1 MPSTHFEGGKQVKK
15 LSKSFALLLST
26 MLAIGMVMAG
36 CSKDNNNDKASN
48 ASSSPSATTPA
59 KAEPSASPS
68 SEPKALDPYEVVMVY
83 PDAPQKDQGAVQDA
97 MNGYLKTAYPELNV
111 SVKLNPI
118 DWASW
123 GDKTNLMMASGDKF
137 DLLFTAGWLGYET
150 QVNKGGLLPLDD
162 LLAQYGPDIEAVE
175 KDYHDAARRQ
185 GKIYGI
191 HTHQE
196 LGNQQGIA
204 FNKEL
209 ADKYK
214 FDLSVLKSGSLK
226 DLEPML
232 KTIKENEPGVTPF
245 VGPAWPLDAY
255 FGSSSMDEVTG
266 GFGIDVSTDASNYTV
281 TSKYEMPRFK
291 ELASLTRSWFL
302 AGYINKDGMTQG
314 LDIWPKFKAKKAFA
328 TMADMEIVADSN
340 IGEPKPMPN
349 RSAQTGIEI
358 VQVPMNTDRLQTGK
372 LTATMQAIS
381 KTSEDPA
388 RAMMLL
394 NLFFK
399 DQKLLA
405 LFNFGIE
412 GTHYVLKDGQV
423 ALPDG
428 KTQDSVGFYHDIMWQ
443 IGNQM
448 LNYTR
453 QGEDPNKY
461 KNYESFNR
469 LIAQKQS
476 RLFGFVFDSEPV
488 KNELI
493 SIESVKKEFEDGI
506 KSGQLDPEKSL
517 PKFIEKLKAA
527 GSDKVVAE
535 AQKQVDAWRAANGK

>member
-1 MPSTHFEGGKQVKK
+1 MTRLRKGST
-15 LSKSFALLLST
+15 LALST
-26 MLAIGMVMAG
+26 LLVAGLALTG
-36 CSKDNNNDKASN
+36 CSNNNNDSAGN
-48 ASSSPSATTPA
+48 SPGVS
-59 KAEPSASPS
+59 PSASPTATETAQPS
-68 SEPKALDPYEVVMVY
+68 ASATPETKALDPYEVVMVY
-83 PDAPQKDQGAVQDA
+83 PDAPQKDDAAVQGAIND
-97 MNGYLKTAYPELNV
+97 YLKSTYPDLNMT
-111 SVKLNPI
+111 VKLNPI
-118 DWASW
+118 DWGSW

-137 DLLFTAGWLGYET
+137 DLFFTAGWLGFET

-185 GKIYGI
+185 GKIYGV

-209 ADKYK
+209 VDKYK
-214 FDLSVLKSGSLK
+214 FDLSVLKSGNLK

-255 FGSSSMDEVTG
+255 FGSSTLDEVTG
-266 GFGIDVSTDASNYTV
+266 GYGIDVNTDASNFTV
-281 TSKYEMPRFK
+281 TSKYDMPRFK
-291 ELASLTRSWFL
+291 ELASLTRDWFQ
-302 AGYINKDGMTQG
+302 AGYINKDGTTQG
-314 LDIWPKFKAKKAFA
+314 LDIWQKFKAKKAFA

-340 IGEPKPMPN
+340 IGEPKPMPS
-349 RSAQTGIEI
+349 RSAQTGIDI
-358 VQVPMNTDRLQTGK
+358 IQVPLNTDRLQTGK
-372 LTATMQAIS
+372 LTATMQTIS

-394 NLFFK
+394 NLFYK
-399 DQKLLA
+399 DQKLLT

-428 KTQDSVGFYHDIMWQ
+428 KSQDSVGYYHDIMWQ

-461 KNYESFNR
+461 KNYESFNQ

-476 RLFGFVFDSEPV
+476 RLFGFVFDSAPV
-488 KNELI
+488 QNELI
-493 SIESVKKEFEDGI
+493 AIDNVKKEFEDGI
-506 KSGQLDPEKSL
+506 KSGQMDPDKNL
-517 PKFIEKLKAA
+517 PKFIDKMKAA
-527 GSDKVVAE
+527 GSDKVIQE

>member
-1 MPSTHFEGGKQVKK
+1 MTKLRKSSTLAV
-15 LSKSFALLLST
+15 STLLAAGLT
-26 MLAIGMVMAG
+26 LAA
-36 CSKDNNNDKASN
+36 CSNDNGNNA
-48 ASSSPSATTPA
+48 ASSPSASNSPGA
-59 KAEPSASPS
+59 SASASPSASPS
-68 SEPKALDPYEVVMVY
+68 EAPKALEPYEVVMVY
-83 PDAPQKDQGAVQDA
+83 PDAPQKEDGVVQEAINEYLASTYPD
-97 MNGYLKTAYPELNV
+97 MNVT
-111 SVKLNPI
+111 VKLNPI
-118 DWASW
+118 DWGSW

-137 DLLFTAGWLGYET
+137 DLLFTAGWLGFET

-162 LLAQYGPDIEAVE
+162 LVNQYGQDILALE
-175 KDYHDAARRQ
+175 KDFHDAARRQ
-185 GKIYGI
+185 GKLYGI

-209 ADKYK
+209 VDKYG
-214 FDLSVLKSGSLK
+214 FDLSVLKSGNLK

-232 KTIKENEPGVTPF
+232 QTIKEKEPGVTPF

-255 FGSSSMDEVTG
+255 FGSSSLDEVIG
-266 GFGIDVSTDASNYTV
+266 GFGIDANSDASNFAV
-281 TSKYEMPRFK
+281 TSKYEMPRFQ
-291 ELASLTRSWFL
+291 ELAQLTRDWFQ
-302 AGYINKDGMTQG
+302 AGYVNKDGTTQG
-314 LDIWPKFKAKKAFA
+314 LDIWQKFKAKKAFA

-340 IGEPKPMPN
+340 LGEPKPMPS

-381 KTSEDPA
+381 KTSGDPA

-399 DQKLLA
+399 DQKLLT
-405 LFNFGIE
+405 LFNFGVE
-412 GTHYVLKDGQV
+412 GTHFVLKDGQV

-428 KTQDSVGFYHDIMWQ
+428 KAQENVGFYHDIMWQ

-453 QGEDPNKY
+453 VGEDPNKY
-461 KNYESFNR
+461 KNYESFNQ

-476 RLFGFVFDSEPV
+476 RLFGFVFDSAPV
-488 KNELI
+488 QNQLI
-493 SIESVKKEFEDGI
+493 SIDNVKKEFEDGI
-506 KSGQLDPEKSL
+506 KSGQMDPAKNL

-527 GSDKVVAE
+527 GADAVIAE

>member
-1 MPSTHFEGGKQVKK
+1 MNK
-15 LSKSFALLLST
+15 LRASSMLLLST
-26 MLAIGMVMAG
+26 LLVIVMALAG
-36 CSKDNNNDKASN
+36 CSNNDNNNAGNTAS
-48 ASSSPSATTPA
+48 TTPS
-59 KAEPSASPS
+59 PTTSASPS
-68 SEPKALDPYEVVMVY
+68 GEQPKALEPYEVVMVY
-83 PDAPQKDQGAVQDA
+83 PDAPQKDQDAVEDA
-97 MNGYLKTAYPELNV
+97 MNEYLSTTYPDLNV
-111 SVKLNPI
+111 TVKLNPI
-118 DWASW
+118 DWGSW

-137 DLLFTAGWLGYET
+137 DLFFTAGWLGFET

-185 GKIYGI
+185 GKLYGI

-204 FNKEL
+204 FSKEL
-209 ADKYK
+209 VDKYN
-214 FDLSVLKSGSLK
+214 FDLSVLKSGNLK

-255 FGSSSMDEVTG
+255 FGSSSLDEVTG
-266 GFGIDVSTDASNYTV
+266 GYGIDVSTDASNFTV
-281 TSKYEMPRFK
+281 VSKYDMPRFK
-291 ELASLTRSWFL
+291 ELASLTREWFQ
-302 AGYINKDGMTQG
+302 AGYINKDGLTQG
-314 LDIWPKFKAKKAFA
+314 LDIWQKFKAKKAFA

-340 IGEPKPMPN
+340 IGEPNLMPS
-349 RSAQTGIEI
+349 RSSQTGIAI
-358 VQVPMNTDRLQTGK
+358 IQVPLNTDRLQTGK
-372 LTATMQAIS
+372 LTATMQTIS
-381 KTSEDPA
+381 KTSKDPA

-399 DQKLLA
+399 DQKLLT

-412 GTHYVLKDGQV
+412 GKHYVLKDGQV

-428 KTQDSVGFYHDIMWQ
+428 QTQDSVGFYHDIMWQ

-461 KNYESFNR
+461 SNYESFNQ

-476 RLFGFVFDSEPV
+476 RLFGFVFDSAPV
-488 KNELI
+488 QNELI
-493 SIESVKKEFEDGI
+493 ALDNVKKEFEDGI
-506 KSGQLDPEKSL
+506 KSGQMDPEKNL
-517 PKFIEKLKAA
+517 PKFIEKMKAA
-527 GSDKVVAE
+527 GMDKVIAE
-535 AQKQVDAWRAANGK
+535 AQKQVDEWRAANGK